1 MPAPVDADKLNDYL
15 QDMISFLARQESAS
29 YEPEDQNKFQY
40 ARNALE
46 DMQKKVDEGAF
57 K

>member
-1 MPAPVDADKLNDYL
+1 MPAPVDADKLNEYL
-15 QDMISFLARQESAS
+15 SDMIGFLARQESAS
-29 YEPEDQNKFQY
+29 YEPEDQTKYRY

-46 DMQKKVDEGAF
+46 ELQKQVDEGAF

>member
-1 MPAPVDADKLNDYL
+1 MPAPVDADKLTEYL
-15 QDMISFLARQESAS
+15 QDMIDFLARQESAS
-29 YEPEDQNKFQY
+29 YEPEDQNKFRY

>member
-1 MPAPVDADKLNDYL
+1 MPAPVDADKLTEYL
-15 QDMISFLARQESAS
+15 QDMIGFLARQESAS
-29 YEPEDQNKFQY
+29 YEPEDQTKYRY

-46 DMQKKVDEGAF
+46 DMQKQVDGGAF

>member
-1 MPAPVDADKLNDYL
+1 MPAPVDADKLTEYL
-15 QDMISFLARQESAS
+15 SDMIAFLARQESAS
-29 YEPEDQNKFQY
+29 YEPEDQTKYRY

-46 DMQKKVDEGAF
+46 ELQKQVDGGAF

>member
-1 MPAPVDADKLNDYL
+1 MPAPVDADKLNDCL
-15 QDMISFLARQESAS
+15 QDMINFLARQESAS
-29 YEPEDQNKFQY
+29 YEPEDQGKYRY

-46 DMQKKVDEGAF
+46 DLQKKVDEGEF